1 MSPENWFKD
10 SLLKIPI
17 LTIKTSLVTI
27 IKNVGPKIVEW
38 DSWNM
43 MLILEELYSGRL
55 KTDCLA
61 ASPQFIGKIHS
72 YRFIPKTTQ
81 IYFFPWLDFKSE
93 FYLKFEPSN
102 NNSHLKKEFGNYR
115 TKSQNKLL
123 QMHLLELMMIHSKD
137 LKTESVKFLWQ
148 VDLQLLQK
156 LPINGIRHW
165 LD

>member
-1 MSPENWFKD
+1 MMS
-10 SLLKIPI
+10 
-17 LTIKTSLVTI
+17 
-27 IKNVGPKIVEW
+27 
-38 DSWNM
+38 
-43 MLILEELYSGRL
+43 ILEELSSGRL
-55 KTDCLA
+55 KIDYLA
-61 ASPQFIGKIHS
+61 ASPQYIGKIHL
-72 YRFIPKTTQ
+72 YQFIPKTTQ
-81 IYFFPWLDFKSE
+81 IYFFPWLDFKLE

-156 LPINGIRHW
+156 LPINGIQH
-165 LD
+165 